1 MSEYE
6 SLKHLID
13 FFKVKKMS
21 KKHYSHAFGWVVGE
35 HIHLQ
40 VLKTLMLAMMKAQ
53 YLSITCDE
61 VTYIDN

>member
-1 MSEYE
+1 M
-6 SLKHLID
+6 HL
-13 FFKVKKMS
+13 
-21 KKHYSHAFGWVVGE
+21 GE

>member
-21 KKHYSHAFGWVVGE
+21 KKHYSHAFGWVMGE

-53 YLSITCDE
+53 
-61 VTYIDN
+61 